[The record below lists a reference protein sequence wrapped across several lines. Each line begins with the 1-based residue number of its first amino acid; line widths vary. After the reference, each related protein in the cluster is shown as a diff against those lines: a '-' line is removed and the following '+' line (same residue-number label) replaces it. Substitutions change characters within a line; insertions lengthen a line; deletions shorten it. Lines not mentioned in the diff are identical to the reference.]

1 MKWAEKNQI
10 TLNLSKTWEMLLKS
24 RSPEVPPAP
33 LAIVERKTRL
43 KLLGVTF
50 EPDPMNW
57 DTHIDHVLSKASS
70 HLYILRVCKFYGYL
84 KEQLDALF
92 PSLIISVFA
101 YAIGAWGCCYYDNC
115 SLRRLMLD
123 IV

>member
-1 MKWAEKNQI
+1 M
-10 TLNLSKTWEMLLKS
+10 EMLLKS

-57 DTHIDHVLSKASS
+57 DTHIDHLRSKASS
-70 HLYILRVCKFYGYL
+70 HLYILRVCKFYAYPA
-84 KEQLDALF
+84 KKQFDVLF
-92 PSLIISVFA
+92 QGLIISVFT
-101 YAIGAWGCCYYDNC
+101 YAIDVWGCYYYDK
-115 SLRRLMLD
+115 LFRQGFLVWTLFEE
-123 IV
+123 I